1 MPGPPYTRPVPPIPS
16 RKGSGSS
23 GKVPPRGS
31 RGALAIRA
39 PIHDQRWFQG
49 PPQAEAD
56 FLAATNLRV
65 RREFAE
71 AEAIY
76 RRLVGLKSLPDGAR
90 ARYLCDLAQLL
101 EETGRTDEAVATIN
115 KALVLDP
122 GHGGAYAFRG
132 MVAAKRNDV
141 IAAMPDLEKGYRLA
155 PNIPWVMDLYAT
167 GFAMQGRLREMI
179 EICEKILAID
189 PNYTN
194 TLARVSSA
202 YYLEGYPSKAI
213 ATGRRLVELVP
224 ADCEG
229 YGKVAAGL
237 VMAGKIEE
245 AIAAFREGVSRDEQR
260 GNQSLWCN
268 YVFTLHYSDVEEP
281 AHLFSEHRRFAT
293 DFAAQRVP
301 KAFTDA
307 DFDNDRDPNRRLR
320 IGYLS
325 PDFRVHSV
333 ASFIEPILTY
343 HNRKQVEVIAF
354 HVSTRKDH
362 LTDRFRS
369 LADTFHALGGASDDD
384 VVAKIREDKIDI
396 LVDLAGHTGENRTL
410 VLARRPAPIQ
420 VTYLGYPGTT
430 GLDTVDYRFTD
441 AWADPEGVTD
451 AWHTEELVR
460 LPTGFLTFQPSSAP
474 PLTGAPA
481 STNGFITFGCFNNL
495 PKVTPTTM
503 GLWASVL
510 KAIPDARLVVKN
522 RSFLD
527 KTTREETRVA
537 LVEAGVDPE
546 RLDLLEWIDGR
557 RDHLQAYHQIDV
569 ALDTYPYH
577 GTTTTCEALWMGVP
591 VITLAGPT
599 HTSRVGVSLLS
610 QIGAPEFVAE
620 TPEEFVAIAQR
631 LAADIPAIEQL
642 RHDLRVKMLG
652 SPLFD
657 YATLA
662 RNFEAAFRAMWHHWL
677 GLDEDPVVDDV
688 TA

>member
-1 MPGPPYTRPVPPIPS
+1 V
-16 RKGSGSS
+16 
-23 GKVPPRGS
+23 
-31 RGALAIRA
+31 
-39 PIHDQRWFQG
+39 
-49 PPQAEAD
+49 
-56 FLAATNLRV
+56 AATNLRV
-65 RREFAE
+65 RRDFAE

-76 RRLVGLKSLPDGAR
+76 RRLVSLKSLPDGAR

-101 EETGRTDEAVATIN
+101 EETGRVDDAVATIN
-115 KALVLDP
+115 KALALDP
-122 GHGGAYAFRG
+122 GHGGAYTFRG
-132 MVAAKRNDV
+132 MIAAKRNDV
-141 IAAMPDLEKGYRLA
+141 VGAMPDLEKGYRLA

-179 EICEKILAID
+179 EVCEKILEIN
-189 PNYTN
+189 PNYID

-213 ATGRRLVELVP
+213 DTGRRLVKLAP
-224 ADCEG
+224 DDCEG

-245 AIAAFREGVSRDEQR
+245 AIEAFRDGVARDLKR

-268 YVFTLHYSDVEEP
+268 YVFTLHYSDIVEP
-281 AHLFSEHRRFAT
+281 AQVFAEHRRFAT
-293 DFAAQRVP
+293 EFAAHRVP
-301 KAFTDA
+301 AAFTDA
-307 DFDNDRDPNRRLR
+307 DFNNDRDPHRRLR

-343 HNRKQVEVIAF
+343 HNRKQVQVIAF

-362 LTDRFRS
+362 LTDRFRT
-369 LADTFHALGGASDDD
+369 LADTFLALGGATDDD
-384 VVAKIREDKIDI
+384 IVAKIREEKIDI
-396 LVDLAGHTGENRTL
+396 LVDLAGHTGENRTI
-410 VLARRPAPIQ
+410 VLARRPAPILI
-420 VTYLGYPGTT
+420 TYLGYPGTT
-430 GLDTVDYRFTD
+430 GLDTVNYRFTD

-451 AWHTEELVR
+451 ELHTEELVR

-474 PLTGAPA
+474 PLTDAPA
-481 STNGFITFGCFNNL
+481 SKNGFITFGCFNNL

-503 GLWASVL
+503 RLWASVL

-527 KTTREETRVA
+527 QETREETRLA
-537 LVEAGVDPE
+537 LIGVGVDPE

-557 RDHLQAYHQIDV
+557 RDHLQAYHLIDV

-591 VITLAGPT
+591 VITLAGPM

-610 QIGAPEFVAE
+610 QIEMPELIAQNPDEFVE
-620 TPEEFVAIAQR
+620 IAQR
-631 LAADIPAIEQL
+631 LASDIPAIESL
-642 RHDLRVKMLG
+642 RQDLRVKMLG

-662 RNFEAAFRAMWHHWL
+662 RNFEVAFRAMWHHWL
-677 GLDEDPVVDDV
+677 GFDEDSPPDGAD
-688 TA
+688 A

>member
-1 MPGPPYTRPVPPIPS
+1 MPPSQS
-16 RKGSGSS
+16 RKGSASS
-23 GKVPPRGS
+23 GKIPPRS
-31 RGALAIRA
+31 RRGALAIRP
-39 PIHDQRWFQG
+39 PIQDQRWFQG

-115 KALVLDP
+115 KALALDP

-141 IAAMPDLEKGYRLA
+141 VAAMPDLEKGYRLA

-179 EICEKILAID
+179 EICEKILEID

-213 ATGRRLVELVP
+213 DTGQRLVNLVP
-224 ADCEG
+224 DDCEG

-237 VMAGKIEE
+237 VMAGRIEE
-245 AIAAFREGVSRDEQR
+245 AIEAFRSGVARDLNR

-268 YVFTLHYSDVEEP
+268 YVFTLHYSDAIEP
-281 AHLFSEHRRFAT
+281 AQVFAEHRRFAKE
-293 DFAAQRVP
+293 FAAHRVP
-301 KAFTDA
+301 AAFTDA
-307 DFDNDRDPNRRLR
+307 DFDNDRDPDRRLR

-343 HNRKQVEVIAF
+343 HNRNQVEVIAF

-362 LTDRFRS
+362 LTERFRT
-369 LADTFHALGGASDDD
+369 LADTFHSLGGATDDD
-384 VVAKIREDKIDI
+384 VVAKIREEKIDI
-396 LVDLAGHTGENRTL
+396 LVDLAGHTGENRTM
-410 VLARRPAPIQ
+410 VLARRPAPILI
-420 VTYLGYPGTT
+420 TYLGYPGTT
-430 GLDTVDYRFTD
+430 GLETVNYRFTD

-451 AWHTEELVR
+451 ELHTEELVR
-460 LPTGFLTFQPSSAP
+460 LPSGFLTFQPSSAP
-474 PLTGAPA
+474 PLTASPA
-481 STNGFITFGCFNNL
+481 SKNGFLTFGCFNNL

-503 GLWASVL
+503 RLWASVL
-510 KAIPDARLVVKN
+510 NAIPNARLVVKN

-527 KTTREETRVA
+527 QETREETRLA
-537 LVEAGVDPE
+537 LVEAGVDPA

-591 VITLAGPT
+591 VITLAGPM
-599 HTSRVGVSLLS
+599 HTSRVGVSLLT
-610 QIGAPEFVAE
+610 QIGTPEFIAH
-620 TPEEFVAIAQR
+620 TPEEFVEIAQR
-631 LAADIPAIEQL
+631 LASDLPAVDTL

-657 YATLA
+657 YRTLA

-677 GLDEDPVVDDV
+677 GLDEDPLLDGAD
-688 TA
+688 A